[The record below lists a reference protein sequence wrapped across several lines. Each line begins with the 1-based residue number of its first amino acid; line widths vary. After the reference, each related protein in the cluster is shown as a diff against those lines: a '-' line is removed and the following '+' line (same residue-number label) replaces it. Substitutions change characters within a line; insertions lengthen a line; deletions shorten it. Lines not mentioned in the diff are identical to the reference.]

1 MALDDGSCLSHSA
14 NYIVKALECVSVLL
28 PSQSGTHILTLLLGY
43 QEHNIG
49 PWNFCAATSDN
60 TSNTKKAQR
69 LLCEHYPHIINL
81 QDACHL
87 LNLAVKG
94 ICLLPEF
101 EDVSGHHFCL
111 ECLLTVSLPLFSSH
125 SSYTMEHYNHKQTDL
140 GISQGLE
147 AISNTC
153 FGTIYWAALSIQHGL
168 PAFQAVIKDTDLGI
182 DIAVSAK
189 LNFKLKLSK
198 LLTIIWPWAKG
209 TRCLEGAHVTPDQV
223 YFIFLGILAQ
233 HEEDFCKNEF
243 QLQNGTIRSI
253 C

>member
-1 MALDDGSCLSHSA
+1 
-14 NYIVKALECVSVLL
+14 
-28 PSQSGTHILTLLLGY
+28 
-43 QEHNIG
+43 
-49 PWNFCAATSDN
+49 
-60 TSNTKKAQR
+60 
-69 LLCEHYPHIINL
+69 
-81 QDACHL
+81 
-87 LNLAVKG
+87 
-94 ICLLPEF
+94 
-101 EDVSGHHFCL
+101 
-111 ECLLTVSLPLFSSH
+111 
-125 SSYTMEHYNHKQTDL
+125 MEHYNHKQTDL

-153 FGTIYWAALSIQHGL
+153 FGTIYWAALSIQRGL
-168 PAFQAVIKDTDLGI
+168 LAFQAIVEDTDLGI
-182 DIAVSAK
+182 DIASLNDLFIPGGAK

-243 QLQNGTIRSI
+243 QLQNGTIGSI